1 MRLSPRASYGH
12 ALMLILFVADPFH
25 PVDDLAVE
33 LFLNSDVRHGRS
45 GCGSVPVFLAGRE
58 PDHITRPDLLDWSA
72 FAPGPTAACRDDEG
86 LTERMRMPRSPRTRI
101 ESYASTLNKCRIR
114 CLEQQ
119 RIDRYRASEPLR
131 RTPDGRLRANSFDVH
146 ISYSLTSRLSYV
158 VTLFP
163 KPLEPIRQLRSSL
176 AAVGEFANEQRE
188 RLRAS
193 SDPESASIHRIKARV
208 MDQLGSDILGTL
220 VVAAIHQAR
229 PSFFAFGFEHA
240 EQYFTPE
247 RC

>member
-1 MRLSPRASYGH
+1 
-12 ALMLILFVADPFH
+12 
-25 PVDDLAVE
+25 
-33 LFLNSDVRHGRS
+33 
-45 GCGSVPVFLAGRE
+45 
-58 PDHITRPDLLDWSA
+58 
-72 FAPGPTAACRDDEG
+72 
-86 LTERMRMPRSPRTRI
+86 RI
-101 ESYASTLNKCRIR
+101 ESYASTSHKGRIR

-131 RTPDGRLRANSFDVH
+131 PTPDGRLRANSFDVH

-229 PSFFAFGFEHA
+229 PSFFAFGFEYSEQHFTGNGVESQNYMSAWNFLCEFFGSRRSGAHDEFRVCPRPSGGSRLRSPCLTYRLPASAQRRFATNARPA
-240 EQYFTPE
+240 EWRLHLWQPRLAYRRVRCPE
-247 RC
+247 RHAPAS